1 MPAPNIVNIDVTPSN
16 DANMDSADSAVETV
30 CGEEEVSDDDNTL
43 LPSGGCYGTVVS
55 SHTA

>member
-1 MPAPNIVNIDVTPSN
+1 MNIDVTPSI
-16 DANMDSADSAVETV
+16 DGPGQTVETV
-30 CGEEEVSDDDNTL
+30 CGEEEVSDDDNPL